1 MKSGPS
7 LARMMLLAVL
17 ISSVAAPARAQNEPP
32 PDLNMLLNLDLFK
45 PNPNAAAQ
53 NGGDGSMLEQ
63 IQTLSTLGYF
73 GPNRSAPD
81 SYAPPPPP
89 QNIEPSPPS
98 GESEIE

>member
-7 LARMMLLAVL
+7 LARAMLLALL
-17 ISSVAAPARAQNEPP
+17 ISSTAAPARAQNEPP

-53 NGGDGSMLEQ
+53 DGGDGSMLEQ
-63 IQTLSTLGYF
+63 IQTLSTLGYL
-73 GPNRSAPD
+73 GPNGSSPN

>member
-7 LARMMLLAVL
+7 LASTMLLALL
-17 ISSVAAPARAQNEPP
+17 ISSAAPARAQNEPP

-63 IQTLSTLGYF
+63 IQTLSTLGYL
-73 GPNRSAPD
+73 GPNGSAPN
-81 SYAPPPPP
+81 SYAPPAPPP